1 MFCCDMA
8 VIASEEIVTISY
20 RIQLNYPVFSTP
32 YQNIKNLLFVVNNSK
47 VRFTA
52 MDYYDINR
60 STMFD
65 LIGTTATYFVV
76 LIQFY
81 DGSNKQ
87 LSITTTMNSNQT
99 L

>member
-8 VIASEEIVTISY
+8 VLESEEIIMICY
-20 RIQLNYPVFSTP
+20 RIQLKYSVFSEA
-32 YQNIKNLLFVVNNSK
+32 YQSIKNLLYLVTNTK
-47 VRFTA
+47 IRFTA
-52 MDYYDINR
+52 MDYYEINR

-81 DGSNKQ
+81 DGNKK
-87 LSITTTMNSNQT
+87 SS
-99 L
+99 